1 MEKTCIGS
9 RWKKWGWRE
18 LRSLFLFCYASLQ
31 QCQAHSK
38 DGIERLESLVQDELQ
53 LPFTHGFG
61 FQALPPFMATWT
73 LAAPRYQ
80 HTHTYIYIYIYTAR
94 LFSTYVEREYEL
106 SRPFKREKIMKKN
119 HIRSNICTWS
129 INRRSY
135 NNLSNRL
142 QRWQYLIYNVFN
154 GSSRHPKF
162 ELLQTQLQLHS
173 LLIVKYCNTIATPL
187 FNYNIFSSPLQYSEF
202 TVVMVKTRNSP

>member
-53 LPFTHGFG
+53 LPFTHGLG
-61 FQALPPFMATWT
+61 FQALPPFMTTWT
-73 LAAPRYQ
+73 LAAPRYPT
-80 HTHTYIYIYIYTAR
+80 HTHIYTYTAW

-106 SRPFKREKIMKKN
+106 SRLFKREKIMKK
-119 HIRSNICTWS
+119 ITSDPIF
-129 INRRSY
+129 
-135 NNLSNRL
+135 
-142 QRWQYLIYNVFN
+142 VP
-154 GSSRHPKF
+154 G
-162 ELLQTQLQLHS
+162 
-173 LLIVKYCNTIATPL
+173 LLIGAVITIWAVGYNGDSTSFTTYLMGLADIQNLNYCKHSCNCTHC
-187 FNYNIFSSPLQYSEF
+187 
-202 TVVMVKTRNSP
+202 